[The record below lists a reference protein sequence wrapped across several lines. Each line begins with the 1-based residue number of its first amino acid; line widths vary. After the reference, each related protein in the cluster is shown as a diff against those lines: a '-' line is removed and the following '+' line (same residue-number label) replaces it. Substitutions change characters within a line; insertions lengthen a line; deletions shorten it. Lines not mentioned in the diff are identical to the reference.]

1 MLTVTPDPGRPST
14 SDLAVKRLQR
24 LLGFRDIDSGSTV
37 DLVVDQSIVDDGM
50 RDDLSDPPTSGR
62 PVGGRWRGLAD
73 RWSPVGLRG
82 ARTDPGRPGAAV
94 LLLAVV
100 LAAALVG
107 ALVWHGRPQPE
118 AIAPPVVLTG
128 GPASSGPGPSA
139 SSASIVVAVTGKV
152 RRPGVVTVAAGAR
165 VIDALRAAGG
175 PLPGADLETLN
186 LARKLT
192 DGELVAVGVP
202 GPAAAA
208 GAAPGAGGVPAGGAP
223 AGGAPAGGAPA
234 GPVALNTATLAELD
248 TLPGVGPV
256 LAQRILDWRTA
267 HGQFASVDQLADV
280 PGIGESRMAQLRDLV
295 RV

>member
-1 MLTVTPDPGRPST
+1 M
-14 SDLAVKRLQR
+14 
-24 LLGFRDIDSGSTV
+24 
-37 DLVVDQSIVDDGM
+37 
-50 RDDLSDPPTSGR
+50 
-62 PVGGRWRGLAD
+62 
-73 RWSPVGLRG
+73 
-82 ARTDPGRPGAAV
+82 AA
-94 LLLAVV
+94 A
-100 LAAALVG
+100 LAAAAVVG
-107 ALVWHGRPQPE
+107 LLAWHGRPRPE
-118 AIAPPVVLTG
+118 AIEPPAVAVAAVATAG
-128 GPASSGPGPSA
+128 SGPSAPASSL
-139 SSASIVVAVTGKV
+139 VVAVTGKV

-202 GPAAAA
+202 GPAPAA
-208 GAAPGAGGVPAGGAP
+208 GAAPGAAAGST
-223 AGGAPAGGAPA
+223 
-234 GPVALNTATLAELD
+234 GPVDLNTATLADLD

-267 HGQFASVDQLADV
+267 HGQFATVDQLADV

>member
-1 MLTVTPDPGRPST
+1 M
-14 SDLAVKRLQR
+14 
-24 LLGFRDIDSGSTV
+24 
-37 DLVVDQSIVDDGM
+37 
-50 RDDLSDPPTSGR
+50 
-62 PVGGRWRGLAD
+62 
-73 RWSPVGLRG
+73 
-82 ARTDPGRPGAAV
+82 
-94 LLLAVV
+94 LLLATV
-100 LAAALVG
+100 LAAVVVG

-118 AIAPPVVLTG
+118 AIAPPAVLTG
-128 GPASSGPGPSA
+128 GPAPSGPGPSA
-139 SSASIVVAVTGKV
+139 SPASVVVAVTGKV

-202 GPAAAA
+202 GPAA
-208 GAAPGAGGVPAGGAP
+208 GAAPASGDGP

-234 GPVALNTATLAELD
+234 GPVDLNTATLADLD

-267 HGQFASVDQLADV
+267 HGQFAAVDQLADV